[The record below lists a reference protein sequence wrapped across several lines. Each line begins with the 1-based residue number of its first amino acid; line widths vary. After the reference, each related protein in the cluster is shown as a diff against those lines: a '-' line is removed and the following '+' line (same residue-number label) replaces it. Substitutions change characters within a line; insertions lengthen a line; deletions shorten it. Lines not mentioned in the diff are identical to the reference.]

1 MANIPVVQFSS
12 GAKVHQLAYGTGSA
26 WMKEVEGELHRPT
39 VDAIKAAIDVGYRHL
54 DGAQYYKN
62 EAELGIAVKES
73 GLPRSDLFLTTKV
86 FGHTDV
92 EGHLRRSLEKLGTD
106 YIDLYML
113 HEPFS
118 ARGDPAALQA
128 VWRDMEACLEKGLA
142 RNIGVS
148 NFLVPHLQAVL
159 ETARTRPAVNQ
170 IELHPYLPRAEL
182 VRFCQ
187 ENGTTVEA
195 FAPLAPLTHARPG
208 PVNAVVGRLADK
220 YGVSEGAVLLRWHV
234 ERGVVAVTT
243 SSKKE
248 RLQGYLAQIPAFQ
261 LSEAEVDE
269 ISTAGEKKQF
279 RQYMAEMYGKD
290 VWD

>member
-1 MANIPVVQFSS
+1 MAAIPKVQFPS
-12 GAKVHQLAYGTGSA
+12 GTKVDQLAYGTGSA
-26 WMKEVEGELHRPT
+26 WMKEVEGEVHRPT
-39 VDAIKAAIDVGYRHL
+39 VDAIKDAINVGYRHL

-62 EAELGIAVKES
+62 ETELGLAVRES
-73 GLPRSDLFLTTKV
+73 GIPRSEFFLTTKV

-92 EGHLRRSLEKLGTD
+92 EGQLRASLEKLGTD

-118 ARGDPAALQA
+118 ARGSPAALQA
-128 VWRDMEACLEKGLA
+128 VWRDMEACHDKGLA

-148 NFLVPHLQAVL
+148 NFLVPHIKAVL
-159 ETARTRPAVNQ
+159 ETAKTKPAVNQ

-182 VRFCQ
+182 VDFCQ
-187 ENGTTVEA
+187 SQGITVEA
-195 FAPLAPLTHARPG
+195 FAPLTPLTKASPG
-208 PVNAVVGRLADK
+208 PIDNVVQRLAAK
-220 YGVSEGAVLLRWHV
+220 YSITESAVLLRWHV
-234 ERGVVAVTT
+234 ERGIVVITT

-248 RLQGYLAQIPAFQ
+248 RLQEYLVQIPGFQ

-269 ISTAGEKKQF
+269 IGKAGEQKLF
-279 RQYMAEMYGKD
+279 RQYLADFFGKD